1 MELILFAG
9 LILWAVFNYKL
20 FIDFVGFAF
29 KLVMPLIVGVA
40 IAFII
45 NVPMKSIEKNI
56 FKIDKRKHKKLIRI
70 ISLILS
76 VVIIFGILGLILFL
90 VIPEFIEAVSSISKN
105 LPTDFK
111 WFDNFI
117 TKVSDAYPFAG
128 EYIKDT
134 NFKNIIDINSSN

>member
-1 MELILFAG
+1 MTKKLKKQLMELILFAG

-56 FKIDKRKHKKLIRI
+56 FFWYNKGRVGVDY
-70 ISLILS
+70 
-76 VVIIFGILGLILFL
+76 V
-90 VIPEFIEAVSSISKN
+90 
-105 LPTDFK
+105 
-111 WFDNFI
+111 
-117 TKVSDAYPFAG
+117 
-128 EYIKDT
+128 
-134 NFKNIIDINSSN
+134 